1 MKTFNLRKEDVKR
14 HWWLIDA
21 RGKVLGRVAS
31 KAASILRG
39 KHKPTYQPDVDCGD
53 FVVIINTKEIRVTG
67 NKLRDKV
74 YKFHTNY
81 PGGLKERSLGDILN
95 NNPNQLLMLAIKRM
109 LPKNRLG
116 HRMLKRVKLYEGEFH
131 NHIAQ
136 NPIKLEF

>member
-14 HWWLIDA
+14 NWWLIDA
-21 RGKVLGRVAS
+21 RGKVLGRVAA

-53 FVVIINTKEIRVTG
+53 FVVIINTKDIRVTG
-67 NKLRDKV
+67 NKLRDKI

-95 NNPNQLLMLAIKRM
+95 SNPNQALMLAIKRM

-116 HRMLKRVKLYEGEFH
+116 HRMLKRVKLYEGDSH